1 MGEISYKKTFMV
13 MFRTLGIVI
22 KRNPWLFII
31 ETILNIFVKVAVFM
45 QLIIFSRIINIIVQN
60 IADSTQI
67 TIASL
72 SAPLVRLLLLFIVPP
87 IASVFREYVS
97 DIIKDRMYM
106 DLQILRAESFSRLDI
121 ATLESEKFQSKL
133 QRAAE
138 WGIGAVRNMF
148 FFYGSLIGAVASII
162 FSAGILFGA
171 DYRLVILALI
181 SIIPVFMINNIFSL
195 KLFQLRYMQTD
206 NTRIANNRLGFF
218 TDVKKL
224 IDVIQNKISNKF
236 ISEARN
242 HLEDNQKKV
251 FALNKK
257 KSIYEILSAIVVATT
272 TIIAIYLAVQGV
284 VAGALTI
291 GALTVVYGTYSSF
304 RASVETFFENLGV
317 MKESARYSSEWFD
330 LLDMKSRIVD
340 TVSPKKVEKTH
351 VPRIEFKN
359 VTFSYPESE
368 KKILDNVS
376 FTIEPFS
383 NIAIVG
389 ENGAGKSTIIRLLTR
404 VYDPSE
410 GEILVDGIPL
420 RDIALDSWRD
430 CMSVLIQDFVNYNL
444 TAAESIAISR
454 PDDAIDEAYVR
465 QCAILSGANDFIEEF
480 PKKYDQLIWKGF
492 QDGVELSR
500 GQHQRIAVARTI
512 YRNAPV
518 LVFDEPTSAIDA
530 LAEERIF
537 EAIETKMKDKS
548 VVLISHRFSTVKN
561 ADKILLLE
569 HGQIEE
575 QGTHAGLMDKDGK
588 YAKLYSMQADR
599 YKDNE

>member
-1 MGEISYKKTFMV
+1 

-22 KRNPWLFII
+22 RRNPWLFII
-31 ETILNIFVKVAVFM
+31 ETILNIFVKVAVFL

-60 IADSTQI
+60 ISDNTQI
-67 TIASL
+67 TITAL
-72 SAPLVRLLLLFIVPP
+72 YVPIIQLLILFLTPP
-87 IASVFREYVS
+87 IASVFREYVG
-97 DIIKDRMYM
+97 DIIKDRMYI
-106 DLQILRAESFSRLDI
+106 DLRILRAQRFSGLDI

-133 QRAAE
+133 QRATE
-138 WGIGAVRNMF
+138 WGIGAVRNLF
-148 FFYGSLIGAVASII
+148 FFYGSLIGAIASII
-162 FSAGILFGA
+162 FSAGILFNA

-181 SIIPVFMINNIFSL
+181 SIVPVFMINNTFSL

-206 NTRIANNRLGFF
+206 STRIANNRLDFF

-224 IDVIQNKISNKF
+224 VDVIQNKISNKF
-236 ISEARN
+236 ITEAKN
-242 HLEDNQKKV
+242 HLEENQTKV
-251 FALNKK
+251 FNLNKK
-257 KSIYEILSAIVVATT
+257 KSMYEILAAVVVAAT
-272 TIIAIYLAVQGV
+272 TIIAIYLAVQGAV
-284 VAGALTI
+284 GGALTI
-291 GALTVVYGTYSSF
+291 GALMVVYGTYNSF
-304 RASVETFFENLGV
+304 RGSVETFFENLGV
-317 MKESARYSSEWFD
+317 MKESARYSSEWFE
-330 LLDMKSRIVD
+330 LLDMKPVIVD
-340 TVSPKKVEKTH
+340 RPSALKIEKTK
-351 VPRIEFKN
+351 VPRIEFRN
-359 VTFSYPESE
+359 VTFSYPEST
-368 KKILDNVS
+368 KKILENVS

-410 GEILVDGIPL
+410 GEIFIDGVPL
-420 RDIALDSWRD
+420 RTIGLDSWRE
-430 CMSVLIQDFVNYNL
+430 CISVLIQDFVNYNL
-444 TAAESIAISR
+444 TARESIAISR
-454 PDDAIDEAYVR
+454 PDESIDDEYVH
-465 QCAILSGANDFIEEF
+465 QCAALSGADDFIEEF

-575 QGTHAGLMDKDGK
+575 QGTHAELMALAGK
-588 YAKLYSMQADR
+588 YASLYTMQADR